1 MPWMS
6 VISDLNCK
14 KIGGTLSEK
23 ELQKKK
29 KNKIK
34 NTVILLT
41 VGLMK
46 KKQYIKWVILQS
58 RILTVKTNQ
67 KLN

>member
-29 KNKIK
+29 KKK

-41 VGLMK
+41 VGLIK

>member
-1 MPWMS
+1 MIKKVKSTVPWMS

-46 KKQYIKWVILQS
+46 KKQYIK
-58 RILTVKTNQ
+58 
-67 KLN
+67 